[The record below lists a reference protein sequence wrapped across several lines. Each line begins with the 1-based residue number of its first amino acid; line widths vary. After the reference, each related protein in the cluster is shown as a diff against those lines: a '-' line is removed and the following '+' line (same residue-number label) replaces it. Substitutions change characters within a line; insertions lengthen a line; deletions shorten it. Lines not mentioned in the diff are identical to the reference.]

1 MLIPLWAAIRSA
13 PAWVWYSLACA
24 AAIISFLIY
33 LDHTREEAVRQ
44 DRADTR
50 AKVTERVLESERTA
64 NRNDEQ
70 RRVVRDRQTEE
81 LVQAREDAIKDTPD
95 ETNLPAGPS
104 VSRVLD
110 CLRAQERGDQC
121 SPG

>member
-1 MLIPLWAAIRSA
+1 MPIWAAIRSA
-13 PAWVWYSLACA
+13 PAWVWYGIAVV

-33 LDHTREEAVRQ
+33 LDHTRDEAVRQ

-50 AKVTERVLESERTA
+50 ARVTETVLEAERTA

-70 RRVVRDRQTEE
+70 RRVVREQQTDE

-95 ETNLPAGPS
+95 ETNLPTGPAT
-104 VSRVLD
+104 RAVLE